1 MHLIVGLGNPGA
13 KYAGHRHNIGAMALD
28 AIAAHHNFPAFKTKF
43 NSRLSDGKI
52 DGHRV
57 LLLKPETFMNR
68 SGDAVHAAS
77 SFYKIPPEN
86 IIIIYDEID
95 LAPGKVRVKTGGGN
109 GGHNGLRSIDPQIGT
124 GYMRV
129 RLGVGHPGHKEL
141 VSRHVLSDFHKVDF
155 EWLDPLLAAIAENAA
170 LLVTGN
176 AANFMNKMALALNK
190 PHNADKPAQAGT
202 KQRAKP
208 APRSSSNKS
217 TPQSA
222 EGPLAGM
229 LKKLFGQDNK
239 QGK

>member
-28 AIAAHHNFPAFKTKF
+28 AIAAHHSFHAFKTKF
-43 NSRLSDGKI
+43 NSLLADGKI

-68 SGDAVHAAS
+68 SGDAVQAAS
-77 SFYKIPPEN
+77 KFYKIPPEN
-86 IIIIYDEID
+86 IIVIYDEID

-124 GYMRV
+124 GYQRV
-129 RLGVGHPGHKEL
+129 RLGIGHPGVKEL

-176 AANFMNKMALALNK
+176 AANFMNKMALALKNADEQILANK
-190 PHNADKPAQAGT
+190 PKGGEQ
-202 KQRAKP
+202 AKP
-208 APRSSSNKS
+208 APRTSSNKS
-217 TPQSA
+217 TPKSA
-222 EGPLAGM
+222 GGPLAGM
-229 LKKLFGQDNK
+229 LKKLFGQNNK
-239 QGK
+239 QG